1 MVEDG
6 YGRVLGR
13 PGLDLA
19 VRELCIVALLCRQ
32 DAPRQLYSHL
42 RGALNTGASVD
53 DVTEAVALAAEGLDA
68 ERASSARRVLAEV
81 LERRIHAA
89 DIVRGERERQRSD
102 GCS

>member
-19 VRELCIVALLCRQ
+19 VRELCIVGLLCPQ

-42 RGALNTGASVD
+42 RGALNTGASVE
-53 DVTEAVALAAEGLDA
+53 DVTEAVALAAEGLDR
-68 ERASSARRVLAEV
+68 ERESRARLVLGDV
-81 LERRIHAA
+81 LERRAQAA
-89 DIVRGERERQRSD
+89 DNVRREQERQRSD